1 MIGKYFTNWV
11 HFALLI
17 WYILYILNFKI
28 YKYINLY
35 YPSIIILIGY
45 ILLYLY
51 YYNLIL
57 GYKFHKSLLIFQLFT
72 HLSPLLLLLYLNQ
85 TKTQYSLITLFI
97 LIIIYLMYLKYIKKT
112 IYQVYF
118 VDTVPKNFNDIEE
131 ICISKEIDYFPITI
145 KLLCNYIH

>member
-11 HFALLI
+11 HFTLLI
-17 WYILYILNFKI
+17 WYILYIFNIKI

-35 YPSIIILIGY
+35 YPSILILIGY

-51 YYNLIL
+51 YLIL
-57 GYKFHKSLLIFQLFT
+57 GYQFQMSLLIFQLFT

-85 TKTQYSLITLFI
+85 IKTQYSLITLFI
-97 LIIIYLMYLKYIKKT
+97 LIIIYLIYLKYINKN

-118 VDTVPKNFNDIEE
+118 VDKFPKKFNDIQE
-131 ICISKEIDYFPITI
+131 ICLSKEKNNFPITFI
-145 KLLCNYIH
+145 LLCNYFN